1 MLAALRGIWGDQRK
15 AMMAAGLLF
24 AVINAVLVAMEVF
37 YAPLLPILLAL
48 VLLALFALDKLVLLI
63 VFLTPLSV
71 NITDIGGGVGM
82 TLPTD
87 PLLFGAMLLFLLKLM
102 TERVVS
108 NEVSNHPVTLA
119 IIVNLAW
126 ILITSITSEMPMVSF
141 KFFLSRLWYVVVF
154 YFLLVHMM
162 AQVRNMRMFIGLYLV
177 AFTGIICY
185 TVIHHGMYGFE
196 EQPAHWVMSPFFNDH
211 TSYGA
216 ALAFYY
222 PLLLLM
228 AITGPYGRWWKFGL
242 WIMIGI
248 FTIGLV
254 LSYTR
259 AAWISLIGAFGVYMA
274 MRLRIPFKSLAL
286 AGIGLLI
293 AFFSMKDQIL
303 MKLEKNRQDSS
314 AEFAEHVQS
323 ISNISTDASNLERLN
338 RWASAWEMF
347 KERPFEGWGP
357 GTYMFQYAPFQ
368 NSDDK
373 TIISTNAGDKGN
385 AHSEYIG
392 PLAESGVFGMVSFI
406 IVVICACYTSVM
418 VWMRTRDPELR
429 MLVMGSFLGLVTYFM
444 HGMLNNFLDTDKA
457 SAPFWGFMALIVAV
471 EVFHNRPADKASE
484 QLDA

>member
-1 MLAALRGIWGDQRK
+1 
-15 AMMAAGLLF
+15 
-24 AVINAVLVAMEVF
+24 
-37 YAPLLPILLAL
+37 
-48 VLLALFALDKLVLLI
+48 
-63 VFLTPLSV
+63 
-71 NITDIGGGVGM
+71 
-82 TLPTD
+82 
-87 PLLFGAMLLFLLKLM
+87 
-102 TERVVS
+102 
-108 NEVSNHPVTLA
+108 
-119 IIVNLAW
+119 
-126 ILITSITSEMPMVSF
+126 
-141 KFFLSRLWYVVVF
+141 
-154 YFLLVHMM
+154 
-162 AQVRNMRMFIGLYLV
+162 MRMFIGLYLV